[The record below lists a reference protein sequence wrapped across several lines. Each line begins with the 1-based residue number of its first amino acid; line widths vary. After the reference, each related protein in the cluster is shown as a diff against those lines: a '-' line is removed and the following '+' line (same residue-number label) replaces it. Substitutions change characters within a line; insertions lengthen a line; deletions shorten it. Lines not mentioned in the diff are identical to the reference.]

1 MLFLT
6 FSYNIHLISNL
17 EIPLSHTH
25 THTHTHTIP
34 LFQVTPITFSFF
46 TVSLTLFMVIKREEP
61 G

>member
-17 EIPLSHTH
+17 EIPLSLSLSHS
-25 THTHTHTIP
+25 HTHTIS
-34 LFQVTPITFSFF
+34 LFQVAPITFSFF